1 MAFPYTSSTV
11 SATNNTSKR
20 FCILFLVLM
29 SITTTTTFAAIQNEK
44 RLSMS
49 LPRMRRSLE
58 LDNSVDE
65 VSPNNSYDKYV

>member
-11 SATNNTSKR
+11 SATSNTSKR

-65 VSPNNSYDKYV
+65 ISPNNSYDKYV